1 MMALIES
8 IKCFGIVTL
17 YLEMNKSGYIVN
29 SGQHAPHITKKLN
42 ELGMR
47 QLYDGETRS
56 FSYLIWDKTTEDAII
71 IDPVRDQASR
81 DLVVCTNLKLVYVV
95 NSLVHEDFITGV
107 SALKKKV
114 KGLKS
119 VISKESGADA
129 DHKINDGDEI
139 HFGHRYVV
147 AISTPSQ
154 SSGCMSFLL
163 DDNKAIIVNG
173 FTKMHKLLDGGVVLP
188 GHDFDDGGST
198 DTFVSAFHGKTMDE
212 FVAFLKNT
220 KPKNGGAPCPKKIDA
235 AFECNMKEGANP
247 FNVRSLRSSAKDK
260 WGVFG

>member
-1 MMALIES
+1 
-8 IKCFGIVTL
+8 
-17 YLEMNKSGYIVN
+17 
-29 SGQHAPHITKKLN
+29 
-42 ELGMR
+42 MR

-71 IDPVRDQASR
+71 IDPVRDQVCR
-81 DLVVCTNLKLVYVV
+81 DLVVCTNLNLVYVV
-95 NSLVHEDFITGV
+95 NSKVHDDFITGV
-107 SALKKKV
+107 SALKRKV

-129 DHKINDGDEI
+129 DEKINDGDQI
-139 HFGHRYVV
+139 HFGHRHII
-147 AISTPSQ
+147 AIKTPSQ

-163 DDNKAIIVNG
+163 DDNKAIIVHG
-173 FTKMHKLLDGGVVLP
+173 FNKMHKLPDGGIVMP

-198 DTFVSAFHGKTMDE
+198 DALVHEFHGKTMDD
-212 FVAFLKNT
+212 FVSFLKNT
-220 KPKNGGAPCPKKIDA
+220 KPKKSGASWPKKFDA

-247 FNVRSLRSSAKDK
+247 FNVRSLRSRAKYK